1 MKKALILLS
10 MLTAVLTLGCT
21 DTENREEEIA
31 LRVNA
36 TVAAMPPADPTH
48 TPYPIHT
55 PALVSTPEPTPY
67 PDQPATR
74 SRTATITDN
83 RPSAETDPYITNIN
97 PSPYDD
103 KPVPA
108 YDGPAGIHVGGTG
121 AATGAPDIAV
131 ISLGVEAHEDTAAEA
146 RAKAADAMNEVM
158 TALTQAGVSPDD
170 VRTSRFSVA
179 PRYQGVEVE
188 WCEDDYDRTGKDDQA
203 SSFEGCYPA
212 WENRL
217 TGYTV
222 SNQARVKVRKVEN
235 AGTIIDQVAQAAGD
249 LVCIHGVRFDIDD
262 HTTLEDQARAEAVAD
277 MKRKAQLLAEQAGV
291 NLGRLVHLTED
302 SPSLRPI
309 QPLYA
314 LEESA
319 MAPFDPP
326 ISVSGGRMEFT
337 TRVQG
342 VYLIE
347 YEQ

>member
-1 MKKALILLS
+1 
-10 MLTAVLTLGCT
+10 MLTAVLTLGCTT

-31 LRVNA
+31 LQVSA
-36 TVAAMPPADPTH
+36 TVAAMAPTEPTH
-48 TPYPIHT
+48 TPYPTHT

-74 SRTATITDN
+74 NRTATITDDQ
-83 RPSAETDPYITNIN
+83 PSAETDPYITN
-97 PSPYDD
+97 PSPYEY
-103 KPVPA
+103 KPALA
-108 YDGPAGIHVGGTG
+108 YDGPAGIHVSGTG
-121 AATGAPDIAV
+121 TATGVPDVAV
-131 ISLGVEAHEDTAAEA
+131 ISLGVESSENTSAEA
-146 RAKAADAMNEVM
+146 RAKAAQAMNDVM

-170 VRTSRFSVA
+170 IRTSRFSVA

-188 WCEDDYDRTGKDDQA
+188 RCEDDDDRTGNDGQPA
-203 SSFEGCYPA
+203 SFMTCYNA

-222 SNQARVKVRKVEN
+222 SNQATVKVRKVED
-235 AGTIIDQVAQAAGD
+235 AGTIIGQVTQAAGD
-249 LVCIHGVRFDIDD
+249 LIRIHGVRFDIED
-262 HTTLEDQARAEAVAD
+262 HTALEDQARADAVAD
-277 MKRKAQLLAEQAGV
+277 MKRKAQMLAEQAGV
-291 NLGRLVHLTED
+291 TLGRLAHITED

-319 MAPFDPP
+319 TAAFDSPTP
-326 ISVSGGRMEFT
+326 VSGGRMEFT

-347 YEQ
+347 YGQ